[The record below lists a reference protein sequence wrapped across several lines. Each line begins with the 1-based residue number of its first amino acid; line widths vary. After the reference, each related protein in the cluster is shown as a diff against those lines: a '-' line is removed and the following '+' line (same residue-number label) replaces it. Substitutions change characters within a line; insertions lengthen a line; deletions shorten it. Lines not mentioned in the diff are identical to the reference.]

1 MGLLDRIFG
10 QKKKEAEPN
19 WHRED
24 VFRLLDGYRPV
35 FTSWG
40 GELYESEL
48 VRAAID
54 AKARHVSKLQ
64 MVMTGEAQQYLRTRL
79 KHAPNEWQTWSQF
92 LYRTS
97 TILDIR
103 NNCFIVPVLD
113 EYGRQTGVYPI
124 CPVSWE
130 LVTVGPKK
138 EVWIRFRFNNN
149 ERSAIELSRVGI
161 LTKFQYRNDLFGE
174 NNGALD
180 DTMQLIKIQR
190 QGIEESAKN
199 SASYRLLARVSN
211 FTKPDDLSK
220 ERQRFDRENFQNGGG
235 GLLLLPNTY
244 TDIQQVKQQAYSVD
258 TDQLKLIQ
266 QNVYNYFGVNEEIL
280 QNKAVGDTWAGYYEG
295 AIEPFAIQLA
305 DVMSRQVFSPMEQ
318 STGNAFYFT
327 ANRLQYMSNADKLN
341 VSSQMLDRGIMSI
354 NEVRAIWNLEP
365 VEGGDVRIIRG
376 EYYNANE
383 KVDNEE
389 PVQPADDNNEEPV
402 QPADE
407 GDEA

>member
-10 QKKKEAEPN
+10 QKRKETEPD
-19 WHRED
+19 WRREEI
-24 VFRLLDGYRPV
+24 FRLLDGYRPV
-35 FTSWG
+35 FTSWS

-54 AKARHVSKLQ
+54 AKARHASKLQ
-64 MVMTGEAQQYLRTRL
+64 MVMAGEAQQYLRTRM
-79 KHAPNEWQTWSQF
+79 KHAPNDWQTWSQF
-92 LYRTS
+92 LYRVS
-97 TILDIR
+97 TILDLR

-124 CPVSWE
+124 CPVRWE
-130 LVTVGPKK
+130 LVTVGPNKK
-138 EVWIRFRFNNN
+138 VWIRFEYRNG
-149 ERSAIELSRVGI
+149 ERSAIELERVGI
-161 LTKFQYRNDLFGE
+161 LTRFQYQNDLFGE
-174 NNGALD
+174 SNRALD
-180 DTMQLIKIQR
+180 DTMQLIEIQR

-244 TDIQQVKQQAYSVD
+244 SDIQQVKQQAYSVD
-258 TDQLKLIQ
+258 TEQLKLIQ
-266 QNVYNYFGVNEEIL
+266 KNVYDYFGVNEDVL
-280 QNKAVGDTWAGYYEG
+280 QNKAVGDTWAGFYEG

-305 DVMSRQVFSPMEQ
+305 DVMTRMTFTPMEQ

-327 ANRLQYMSNADKLN
+327 ANRLQYLSNADKLA
-341 VSSQMLDRGIMSI
+341 VSAQMLDRGIMSI

-365 VEGGDVRIIRG
+365 VDGGDERIIRG
-376 EYYNANE
+376 EYYNADA
-383 KVDNEE
+383 KVSDDT
-389 PVQPADDNNEEPV
+389 QPAEPAAEEDNDNS
-402 QPADE
+402 
-407 GDEA
+407 

>member
-10 QKKKEAEPN
+10 KKQPDRLERVAT
-19 WHRED
+19 D
-24 VFRLLDGYRPV
+24 TFRLLDGYVPV
-35 FTSWG
+35 FTSWS

-54 AKARHVSKLQ
+54 ARARHVSKLQ
-64 MVMTGEAQQYLRTRL
+64 MVMNGEAQQFLRTRV
-79 KHAPNEWQTWSQF
+79 KHAPNEFQTWSQF
-92 LYRTS
+92 LYRLS

-103 NNCFIVPVLD
+103 NNAFVVPVLD
-113 EYGRQTGVYPI
+113 EYGRQTGFYPI
-124 CPVSWE
+124 CPREWS
-130 LVTVGPKK
+130 LVTTPDKT
-138 EVWIRFRFNNN
+138 VWIRFVYWNG

-174 NNGALD
+174 SNRALD
-180 DTMQLIKIQR
+180 DTMQLIEIQR

-199 SASYRLLARVSN
+199 SASYRLLAKVSN
-211 FTKPDDLSK
+211 FTKPDDLAK

-244 TDIQQVKQQAYSVD
+244 SEIQQVTQQSYKVD
-258 TDQLKLIQ
+258 TEQLKLIQ
-266 QNVYNYFGVNEEIL
+266 ENVYNYFGVNEDVL
-280 QNKAVGDTWAGYYEG
+280 QNKAVGDAWAGFYEG

-305 DVMSRQVFSPMEQ
+305 DVMTRMTFTQMEQ
-318 STGNAFYFT
+318 SNGNAFYFT
-327 ANRLQYMSNADKLN
+327 ANRLQYLSNTDKLN

-365 VEGGDVRIIRG
+365 VEGGDERIIRG
-376 EYYNANE
+376 EYYNADE
-383 KVDNEE
+383 KIDE
-389 PVQPADDNNEEPV
+389 

-407 GDEA
+407 PAEGEQSDLN